1 MSAECSSYLNADK
14 VLVSGFSCPQT
25 GGDARA
31 VYCCGF
37 QDVKYCCDDPHS
49 FFPYEHNYMWWLSVG
64 ALVGLSIAAV
74 VLFAFIITVCVLCYL
89 FISTKPRSK
98 LDTGLS
104 LQMADTELHPSQ
116 GLHQNKLL
124 TKLSGFKRFPEPQG
138 WTVTV
143 SHKNPTHSSRGV
155 SWLLQ
160 PLSITR
166 VQSEAVPGYVFVY
179 GCCTEK

>member
-104 LQMADTELHPSQ
+104 LQMAGKTS
-116 GLHQNKLL
+116 
-124 TKLSGFKRFPEPQG
+124 
-138 WTVTV
+138 
-143 SHKNPTHSSRGV
+143 
-155 SWLLQ
+155 
-160 PLSITR
+160 
-166 VQSEAVPGYVFVY
+166 
-179 GCCTEK
+179 C

>member
-14 VLVSGFSCPQT
+14 VLVSGFSCPQMS
-25 GGDARA
+25 GDARA

-49 FFPYEHNYMWWLSVG
+49 FFPYEHSYMWWLSVG

-89 FISTKPRSK
+89 FISTKPHSK

-104 LQMADTELHPSQ
+104 LQMADSETR
-116 GLHQNKLL
+116 G
-124 TKLSGFKRFPEPQG
+124 
-138 WTVTV
+138 
-143 SHKNPTHSSRGV
+143 SS
-155 SWLLQ
+155 
-160 PLSITR
+160 I
-166 VQSEAVPGYVFVY
+166 
-179 GCCTEK
+179 C

>member
-1 MSAECSSYLNADK
+1 MSSECSSYLNADR
-14 VLVSGFSCPQT
+14 VLVSGFSCPRV

-49 FFPYEHNYMWWLSVG
+49 FFPYEHSYMWWLSIG

-104 LQMADTELHPSQ
+104 LQTAGTELHPSH
-116 GLHQNKLL
+116 GGYQNKLL
-124 TKLSGFKRFPEPQG
+124 AELSGFKRDFL
-138 WTVTV
+138 
-143 SHKNPTHSSRGV
+143 SHKDG
-155 SWLLQ
+155 L
-160 PLSITR
+160 
-166 VQSEAVPGYVFVY
+166 
-179 GCCTEK
+179 

>member
-14 VLVSGFSCPQT
+14 VLVSGFSCPRA

-31 VYCCGF
+31 VFCCGF

-49 FFPYEHNYMWWLSVG
+49 FFPYEHSYMWWLSVG

-104 LQMADTELHPSQ
+104 LQTAATRMDCDCKPREPDSLFQSCFLP
-116 GLHQNKLL
+116 L
-124 TKLSGFKRFPEPQG
+124 TT
-138 WTVTV
+138 TVD
-143 SHKNPTHSSRGV
+143 NQRP
-155 SWLLQ
+155 
-160 PLSITR
+160 I
-166 VQSEAVPGYVFVY
+166 
-179 GCCTEK
+179 

>member
-1 MSAECSSYLNADK
+1 RTMSAECSSYLNVDK
-14 VLVSGFSCPQT
+14 VLVNGFSCPRT

-49 FFPYEHNYMWWLSVG
+49 LFHYELFICLISLFFSLSSVG

-104 LQMADTELHPSQ
+104 LQ
-116 GLHQNKLL
+116 
-124 TKLSGFKRFPEPQG
+124 
-138 WTVTV
+138 
-143 SHKNPTHSSRGV
+143 
-155 SWLLQ
+155 
-160 PLSITR
+160 
-166 VQSEAVPGYVFVY
+166 
-179 GCCTEK
+179 

>member
-14 VLVSGFSCPQT
+14 VLVSGFSCPRA

-31 VYCCGF
+31 VFCCGF

-49 FFPYEHNYMWWLSVG
+49 FFPYEHSYMWWLSVG

-104 LQMADTELHPSQ
+104 LQTAEEKPYSV
-116 GLHQNKLL
+116 
-124 TKLSGFKRFPEPQG
+124 FKWMWR
-138 WTVTV
+138 
-143 SHKNPTHSSRGV
+143 NPTVCAFFLMGMSRCNQAV
-155 SWLLQ
+155 LLHACSVKSV
-160 PLSITR
+160 LNSKHL
-166 VQSEAVPGYVFVY
+166 AGA
-179 GCCTEK
+179 

>member
-1 MSAECSSYLNADK
+1 MSAECSSYLSADK
-14 VLVSGFSCPQT
+14 VPVSGFSCPRA

-49 FFPYEHNYMWWLSVG
+49 FFPYEHGYMWWLSVG

-98 LDTGLS
+98 LDAGLS
-104 LQMADTELHPSQ
+104 LQMTDTELHPSE
-116 GLHQNKLL
+116 GPAK
-124 TKLSGFKRFPEPQG
+124 
-138 WTVTV
+138 
-143 SHKNPTHSSRGV
+143 PT
-155 SWLLQ
+155 
-160 PLSITR
+160 
-166 VQSEAVPGYVFVY
+166 F
-179 GCCTEK
+179 

>member
-1 MSAECSSYLNADK
+1 LSTSSPLRCSSYLNADK
-14 VLVSGFSCPQT
+14 VLVNGFSCPRA

-49 FFPYEHNYMWWLSVG
+49 FFPYEHSYMWWLSVG

-98 LDTGLS
+98 LDTGLH
-104 LQMADTELHPSQ
+104 LQMAGD
-116 GLHQNKLL
+116 N
-124 TKLSGFKRFPEPQG
+124 
-138 WTVTV
+138 TVENTCGE
-143 SHKNPTHSSRGV
+143 SNRTFSS
-155 SWLLQ
+155 
-160 PLSITR
+160 
-166 VQSEAVPGYVFVY
+166 
-179 GCCTEK
+179 

>member
-14 VLVSGFSCPQT
+14 VLVSGFSCPRT
-25 GGDARA
+25 GGDASA

-49 FFPYEHNYMWWLSVG
+49 FFPYEHSYMWWLRNQGLWHGLWNRELGHCRRQIAQESVG

-104 LQMADTELHPSQ
+104 LQMADSETR
-116 GLHQNKLL
+116 G
-124 TKLSGFKRFPEPQG
+124 
-138 WTVTV
+138 
-143 SHKNPTHSSRGV
+143 SS
-155 SWLLQ
+155 
-160 PLSITR
+160 I
-166 VQSEAVPGYVFVY
+166 
-179 GCCTEK
+179 C

>member
-14 VLVSGFSCPQT
+14 VLVSGFSCPRA

-31 VYCCGF
+31 VFCCGF

-49 FFPYEHNYMWWLSVG
+49 FFPYEHSYMWWLSVG

-104 LQMADTELHPSQ
+104 LQMA
-116 GLHQNKLL
+116 
-124 TKLSGFKRFPEPQG
+124 G
-138 WTVTV
+138 WETVTV
-143 SHKNPTHSSRGV
+143 VKKGPKEIQALSMQTFWIYPRYRAASFTRPPPEQAADKAK
-155 SWLLQ
+155 WLQ
-160 PLSITR
+160 EIS
-166 VQSEAVPGYVFVY
+166 
-179 GCCTEK
+179 